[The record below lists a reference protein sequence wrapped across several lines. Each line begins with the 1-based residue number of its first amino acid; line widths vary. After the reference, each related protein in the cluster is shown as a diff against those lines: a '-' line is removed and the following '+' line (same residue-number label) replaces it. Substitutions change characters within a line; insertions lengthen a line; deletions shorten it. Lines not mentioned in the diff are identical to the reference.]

1 MISRKLTKEEKE
13 TLKKIAEFI
22 KDKHAGSEGHSY
34 SHIIEVAET
43 AIELAKKIPDKVDPF
58 IVMAGGLFHD
68 IGRVNRESGIL
79 HGLEG
84 GAIAEEYL
92 ESIGLD
98 PDTVN
103 KITRIVVRHT
113 PTSMI
118 PPETP
123 EEKVVYDADTLERL
137 GWVGVL
143 RGLLGKKGSIE
154 SIFERVIK
162 KREQDYQ
169 LLNYDVSKEMG
180 KRDHE
185 DLKFL
190 VSRMKEALERRK
202 EEIEKIEFLEE

>member
-1 MISRKLTKEEKE
+1 MISRRLSEDEKK
-13 TLKKIAEFI
+13 TLLKMAEFI

-34 SHIIEVAET
+34 SHVIEVAET
-43 AIELAKKIPDKVDPF
+43 AIEIAKKIPEETDPF
-58 IVMAGGLFHD
+58 IVMAGALFHD
-68 IGRVNRESGIL
+68 IGRVNRESGML

-98 PDTVN
+98 PETVN
-103 KITRIVVRHT
+103 RITRIVVRHT

-118 PPETP
+118 PPETA

-143 RGLLGKKGSIE
+143 RGLMGKKGSIE

-162 KREQDYQ
+162 KRESDYGK
-169 LLNYDVSKEMG
+169 LHYDVSKEMG
-180 KRDHE
+180 KRDYE

-190 VSRMKEALERRK
+190 IGRMKEALEKRK
-202 EEIEKIEFLEE
+202 EEIERIEFLEE